1 MFVVLAMS
9 SQAEGLR
16 MGGVGRRG
24 LGGTSS
30 PRKSAPRASA
40 RKRAFYALARNPK
53 GYAQVR
59 SLFLPKRVA
68 KRRATALPRGIAI
81 LWCRALSASACLR
94 FLTGA
99 LRRSR

>member
-1 MFVVLAMS
+1 MCLLRSRNSYVLCVELFALGGFVVLAMS

-40 RKRAFYALARNPK
+40 RKRAFYARRQPEGLAR
-53 GYAQVR
+53 VR

-68 KRRATALPRGIAI
+68 KRRATASQRGIAI
-81 LWCRALSASACLR
+81 L
-94 FLTGA
+94 
-99 LRRSR
+99 

>member
-1 MFVVLAMS
+1 MCLLRSRNSYVLCVELFALGGFVVLAMS

-53 GYAQVR
+53 GYAQVH

-68 KRRATALPRGIAI
+68 KRRATASQRGIAI
-81 LWCRALSASACLR
+81 L
-94 FLTGA
+94 
-99 LRRSR
+99 